1 MFVGVLEPRSRSFP
15 CERAVAVGVMGDDTG
30 NEVAGPRAKRWL
42 SRSSHPHG
50 SEGVSLTGLSCPFPG
65 CKGRVVA
72 DALDQPQRAVP
83 PGRNRRFPQGA
94 QEAAPAGPELVRGLP
109 LGSEDEGVQRLDSS
123 PP

>member
-1 MFVGVLEPRSRSFP
+1 MVCVLEPRSRSFP
-15 CERAVAVGVMGDDTG
+15 CELAVAVGAMGDDIG
-30 NEVAGPRAKRWL
+30 NEVAGPRAKGWL
-42 SRSSHPHG
+42 SRSSCPHG
-50 SEGVSLTGLSCPFPG
+50 SEGVLLMGLSYPFPG

-72 DALDQPQRAVP
+72 DALDQPQCAVP

-94 QEAAPAGPELVRGLP
+94 QTAASAGPKLVRGLP